1 MKDDVRSHGLLGL
14 DHLARRDYRIRCKGG
29 CKMKKEEIMM
39 MFEDLENIG
48 KGEKGI
54 TRLAYSAKEMWK
66 P

>member
-1 MKDDVRSHGLLGL
+1 
-14 DHLARRDYRIRCKGG
+14 
-29 CKMKKEEIMM
+29 MKKEEIRM